1 MTEQADLLSYA
12 DIAEL
17 TGLTVMTL
25 RRYKREGYMP
35 APDVLPVPDRPRWHR
50 ATIDQWLISRP
61 GQGAPGRP
69 RAKRKEAPA

>member
-1 MTEQADLLSYA
+1 MTETTDLLCYA

-17 TGLTVMTL
+17 TGLTAATL

-35 APDVLPVPDRPRWHR
+35 APDDLPVPDRPRWHR
-50 ATIDQWLISRP
+50 STIDQWLTQRP

-69 RAKRKEAPA
+69 RAKRAAQA